1 MPLQQ
6 MQKRFVWF
14 ALFVLLASSAAAE
27 TLADY
32 PRMLFAHGA
41 PTIVAGKGDTS
52 QIVAVNLV
60 ALDLWRY
67 ATFSGKARQRVNVV
81 EPGKNAPG
89 RDEVVIGTPCG
100 NARVRELMNIPSGK
114 CNQIFTHGTPLGRL
128 ILYQD
133 DFVHIVVTGNDGEGV
148 LNAAK
153 VLVNGNARQ
162 QLNRTSVPVMRMQR
176 VVNRVARGGTFLS
189 IGQTLGAAVVY
200 GQSSTIVRS
209 TTLPEQDCP
218 VVTRTLT
225 SGETVQ
231 LHDCRGTVFYGGVP
245 TTTRNVNVL
254 GTPMWLSAP

>member
-1 MPLQQ
+1 MEKKVIWLA
-6 MQKRFVWF
+6 M
-14 ALFVLLASSAAAE
+14 LFLLASSAAAE

-32 PRMLFAHGA
+32 PRMLFAHGV
-41 PTIVAGKGDTS
+41 PTIVAGRGSARDSS

-67 ATFSGKARQRVNVV
+67 ATFTRGRRTQVDVV

-89 RDEVVIGTPCG
+89 RDEVAIGTPCG

-114 CNQIFTHGTPLGRL
+114 CNQIFMHGVPTGQL

-133 DFVHIVVTGNDGEGV
+133 DFVHLVVTGGDSEGV

-162 QLNRTSVPVMRMQR
+162 QLNRTSIPVVRMQR

-189 IGQTLGAAVVY
+189 IGQTLGAAGNVIY
-200 GQSSTIVRS
+200 GSSNTIVRS
-209 TTLPEQDCP
+209 TTLPEEAN
-218 VVTRTLT
+218 VTAYPA
-225 SGETVQ
+225 G
-231 LHDCRGTVFYGGVP
+231 
-245 TTTRNVNVL
+245 
-254 GTPMWLSAP
+254 